1 MKMSLLKCNEH
12 LQSYMFPIVKIILGA
27 LLIIF
32 LINRKHFF
40 LIQHPVWRIVV
51 GVICVQIMILA
62 TLCIYISVAEMIM
75 IGERRSESRADH
87 AATISSSKDYHISD
101 IVQMLEE
108 NDIIEIAIIAK
119 GEVIRL
125 GASSDCRPCDAHF
138 FDKSYYIGDKT
149 DIGIEE
155 MRQELRDRADN
166 DMVHVLTIDDI
177 PPDSE

>member
-1 MKMSLLKCNEH
+1 MSLLKCNEH
-12 LQSYMFPIVKIILGA
+12 LQSYMFPIVKIILSA

-75 IGERRSESRADH
+75 IGERRSEIRADH
-87 AATISSSKDYHISD
+87 AATISSSKDFHISD

>member
-1 MKMSLLKCNEH
+1 MSLLKCNEH
-12 LQSYMFPIVKIILGA
+12 LQSYMFPIVKIILSA

-75 IGERRSESRADH
+75 IGERRSEIRADH

-125 GASSDCRPCDAHF
+125 CSRP
-138 FDKSYYIGDKT
+138 IRKT
-149 DIGIEE
+149 
-155 MRQELRDRADN
+155 R
-166 DMVHVLTIDDI
+166 
-177 PPDSE
+177 